1 MKNIPT
7 IDDLSH
13 RYLAFFQ
20 PRTGYEA
27 QPNIRH
33 MMLEFTRAHVEAALK
48 KASEKIKSDALENY
62 GTEVCDCWEVESIL
76 NAYPL
81 ENIK

>member
-1 MKNIPT
+1 MEKIPT
-7 IDDLSH
+7 IDDITH
-13 RYLAFFQ
+13 RYLSFWA
-20 PRTGYEA
+20 PRYGYEC
-27 QPNIRH
+27 QPNIRQ
-33 MMLEFTRAHVEAALK
+33 MMIEFTKAHVEAALK

-62 GTEVCDCWEVESIL
+62 GTEICDCWEVESIL